1 VGIGV
6 ELRVNELGNL
16 VVEDMVGFEELGN
29 WRVNDEAEMMSS
41 E

>member
-6 ELRVNELGNL
+6 NEFGKL
-16 VVEDMVGFEELGN
+16 VEDMVEFEELGN